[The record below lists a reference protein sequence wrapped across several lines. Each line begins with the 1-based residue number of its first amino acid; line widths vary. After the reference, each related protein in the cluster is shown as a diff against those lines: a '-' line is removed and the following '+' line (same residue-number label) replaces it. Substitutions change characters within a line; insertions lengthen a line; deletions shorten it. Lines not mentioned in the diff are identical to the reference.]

1 MHAVL
6 LFHQIMQ
13 SSGHIHSCSL
23 LSHWAIV
30 LFFCTISIFK
40 KLNSLLLRNAIK
52 LDINE
57 NRLFYSFQV
66 NTQKNI
72 EFRRGPIKVCLI
84 SGLSGRQ
91 RTGIISRS
99 SRSRTGWKGSNRM
112 MMAGGQTIA
121 KPFSGK
127 LAIIQVASYF
137 GGPIT
142 KAVNVTGKNWS
153 SHSLRRVL
161 GIVFVLWWWDE
172 RNKWGTN
179 FKAASAGQSSHPIRW
194 AS

>member
-1 MHAVL
+1 MSPFNLGMNGFVNQFNACSSSLPPNYAIKWTYSFVL
-6 LFHQIMQ
+6 IIILY
-13 SSGHIHSCSL
+13 
-23 LSHWAIV
+23 WAIV
-30 LFFCTISIFK
+30 LFSVLFQYLK

-72 EFRRGPIKVCLI
+72 EFRRGPIKVRLI

-137 GGPIT
+137 RGPIT

-172 RNKWGTN
+172 RNK
-179 FKAASAGQSSHPIRW
+179 
-194 AS
+194 